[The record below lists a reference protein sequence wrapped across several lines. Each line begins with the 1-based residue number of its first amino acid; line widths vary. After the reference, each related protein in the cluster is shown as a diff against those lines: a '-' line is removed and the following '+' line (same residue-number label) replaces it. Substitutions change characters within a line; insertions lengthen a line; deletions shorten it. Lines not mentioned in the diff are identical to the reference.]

1 MNVLGYDPIWKD
13 RQKARFQE
21 KYFRLIKEAGFNHV
35 RVNLHPFRDA
45 KLGPDHKPSAAW
57 FETLDWAVKHALAN
71 RLMVILDFH
80 EFQAMGDDPAG
91 NKERFLAVWRQI
103 AEHCKDAPDD
113 VLFEILNE
121 PNKKLTPELWNP
133 LLREAL
139 AIIRQSNPHRTV
151 IVGPTSWNG
160 IDDLDKLDLPEAGP
174 EPDRHRPLLRPVP
187 VHASGRGL
195 CRAEGQDRRAVER
208 DGEGAAGHCEGLRQ
222 GPGLGREAPAPDLLG
237 RVRRVRQGGD
247 GRPRALDEFR
257 CRGRRRNASGVG
269 PGGSSTTISSST
281 TCGRT
286 TGSSPSGRPSCRV
299 WCSTCRSEER
309 ISCQSNL
316 EGRAMSSNRR
326 MVSGGWAVGVLLGL
340 GAWAAHDVF
349 AAEPAGA
356 PAGQPG
362 GNVEVETLVQK
373 LPETSAIGYG
383 YSALFS
389 GSQFLPYPDSAKVH
403 TLVLGSERPEKS
415 TLLEAI
421 VRHGADAI
429 PVLVE
434 HLDDDRK
441 TKIPPLQ
448 GTEWISYAD
457 EYDYNRRTQKT
468 PPSDVNREI
477 FAEKGPASHTP
488 TVGDLCFVALGQI
501 VNRRFNATR
510 YQPSGG
516 LVVSSPTY
524 STRLRSVVRADYA
537 DFTADK
543 HRQMLIQDF
552 KGPDFED
559 RRIGAYLRL
568 TLYYP
573 EEVERLVIEQL
584 RAPTYDPAIIR
595 EFLHKKLYAEK
606 SLAGRKA
613 LFDAFV
619 KANGPVSRDAIQL
632 VLFEDLERQ
641 EAVERGR
648 DAPPRLYDLDARSAP
663 MQLYAHGKNV
673 TSRDVPNLNAWQVYV
688 RARFIGS
695 LTHDKSA
702 RIGDVVKGLF
712 LESTGDDYFA
722 PACLRCLASRGYGKF
737 LTEQLN
743 KIDVSRREDDALHE
757 KYIAAVTVSE
767 APEVRDRLLEIVKT
781 TPNVGF
787 FMAALSCR
795 RAEARRSSPAVG
807 AADSGRIAGRYGP
820 RQGPADDDRQAI
832 SRPSE
837 VHLPVVPL
845 HGKCPASRDDVR
857 SSLVRQPDGQR
868 GPRAVVGRQTPAAGL
883 PSSDACLRSSGNGNQ
898 SGVLGKSA
906 STPTGARPREIRRS
920 RDSSST
926 ARRQLRPRTSRLTDH
941 RNEVEGCDSPHFFYA
956 APYVPQSRA

>member
-1 MNVLGYDPIWKD
+1 
-13 RQKARFQE
+13 
-21 KYFRLIKEAGFNHV
+21 
-35 RVNLHPFRDA
+35 
-45 KLGPDHKPSAAW
+45 
-57 FETLDWAVKHALAN
+57 
-71 RLMVILDFH
+71 
-80 EFQAMGDDPAG
+80 
-91 NKERFLAVWRQI
+91 
-103 AEHCKDAPDD
+103 
-113 VLFEILNE
+113 
-121 PNKKLTPELWNP
+121 
-133 LLREAL
+133 
-139 AIIRQSNPHRTV
+139 
-151 IVGPTSWNG
+151 
-160 IDDLDKLDLPEAGP
+160 
-174 EPDRHRPLLRPVP
+174 
-187 VHASGRGL
+187 
-195 CRAEGQDRRAVER
+195 
-208 DGEGAAGHCEGLRQ
+208 
-222 GPGLGREAPAPDLLG
+222 
-237 RVRRVRQGGD
+237 
-247 GRPRALDEFR
+247 
-257 CRGRRRNASGVG
+257 
-269 PGGSSTTISSST
+269 
-281 TCGRT
+281 
-286 TGSSPSGRPSCRV
+286 
-299 WCSTCRSEER
+299 
-309 ISCQSNL
+309 
-316 EGRAMSSNRR
+316 

-648 DAPPRLYDLDARSAP
+648 DAPPRLYDLDARSAL

-787 FMAALSCR
+787 FMAALPAVEPKHDEAVLRSALRILAALPADTDQGKDLLTMIGKRFPAQAKSIYRSFLSTGSVR
-795 RAEARRSSPAVG
+795 RAGTMCEVLWYGNPMAKEVLAPLLDDKRLLPAYPRPMRVCDR
-807 AADSGRIAGRYGP
+807 AATAISQASRQIRFDSDWSTTER
-820 RQGPADDDRQAI
+820 DQAI
-832 SRPSE
+832 ERLKQYCKE
-837 VHLPVVPL
+837 A
-845 HGKCPASRDDVR
+845 AS
-857 SSLVRQPDGQR
+857 SANKSPDG
-868 GPRAVVGRQTPAAGL
+868 
-883 PSSDACLRSSGNGNQ
+883 PSQ
-898 SGVLGKSA
+898 
-906 STPTGARPREIRRS
+906 
-920 RDSSST
+920 
-926 ARRQLRPRTSRLTDH
+926 
-941 RNEVEGCDSPHFFYA
+941 
-956 APYVPQSRA
+956 